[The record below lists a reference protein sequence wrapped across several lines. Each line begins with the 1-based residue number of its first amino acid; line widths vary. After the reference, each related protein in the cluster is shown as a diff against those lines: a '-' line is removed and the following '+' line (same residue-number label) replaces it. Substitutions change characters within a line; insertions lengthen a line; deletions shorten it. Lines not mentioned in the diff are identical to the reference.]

1 MNKKYAMYN
10 LSYILLLGAGLPI
23 LRYMSQHF
31 DTNNNN
37 MVRFLAGSAV
47 LFSYGLWRYPA
58 QFHQLKQSPLLL
70 IKVLIL
76 GVLMTTN
83 MYLFMRGLTYTSAVT
98 GSLFSILAM
107 PLAIGLAA
115 LFYPDERTRIKQ
127 AKFYWGSFIAILGAL
142 LFVMQRS
149 SINAEFA
156 YQFSL
161 GALFLFV
168 AIFIQGVQSLVI
180 KSMNNQINAVV
191 ISAFVALLAGILNF
205 AISFSADKLIEL
217 TQVSHAL
224 LIGLAGAG
232 VYGIVTGMFMS
243 FHVVQTQ
250 GIVTYNLLQ
259 LIVPFSTALFAY
271 IALGETLNMWQIL
284 SGGVVILSCL
294 YALKK

>member
-23 LRYMSQHF
+23 LRYMSLHF
-31 DTNNNN
+31 DANNNN

-47 LFSYGLWRYPA
+47 LFSYGLWRYPE

-76 GVLMTTN
+76 GILMTAN

-127 AKFYWGSFIAILGAL
+127 AKFYWGSFIAILGSL

-149 SINAEFA
+149 STNTEFA

-232 VYGIVTGMFMS
+232 VYGIVTGMLMS

-259 LIVPFSTALFAY
+259 LMIPFSTALFAY

-284 SGGVVILSCL
+284 SGIVVIVSCL